1 MDGRATTH
9 LFSNITLLL
18 VSCLAAAT
26 AVCLAEEPAGSLTNL
41 PAPFKAEE
49 FKKHAVYLS
58 SDELAGR
65 APGSEG
71 AAKAASYIIRHFEEF
86 GLKPVRENATWYQEF
101 PLGAPDRS
109 SGSVTAK
116 NVVAILPGRG
126 KLSRE
131 AVVVC
136 AHYDHLGTK
145 SARTPGED
153 TIYNGADDNASG
165 VATLL
170 LIAQALTSNKASLP
184 PSYRS
189 VLVISFDGE
198 EQGLLGSKYYVDH
211 PLWPLD
217 KTVAVVNFDVVG
229 RLRMGKLFAFDVESN
244 QMLADCVRDTARQRH
259 LVAET
264 RVGGSRR
271 SDQANFLDRNIPGMQ
286 FCTGAHSDYHQVTDE
301 SSRLNM
307 EGGATIAWIG
317 YQVLLK
323 AMTEPGPLEFQKSD
337 PSYDVSFLLNMVQTI
352 GIVPNVNAQEG
363 RYAQILFVVPNSE
376 AAKAGLQSGDQITA
390 INGLVF
396 NRVEDAIDI
405 FAQLTLEDGLRLS
418 ILRGDVKKQLTIPG
432 TVFQAMSGPKTKK
445 LENDKYDVEFRFEA
459 PDDAKSVYVAGEFNK
474 WNPTT
479 LPMSGPDSKHVF
491 SLHMQ
496 LREGSYEYKFVVNGK
511 DWTPDPKN
519 LYRIGTNNNSLLWV
533 GPRHK

>member
-1 MDGRATTH
+1 MDSTRHTKF
-9 LFSNITLLL
+9 FSNLILLL
-18 VSCLAAAT
+18 ASSFAAPT
-26 AVCLAEEPAGSLTNL
+26 AVCLADEPAGSLKDL
-41 PAPFKAEE
+41 PAPFQANE

-71 AAKAASYIIRHFEEF
+71 AAKAADYVIQHFKEF
-86 GLKPVRENATWYQEF
+86 GLKPVRESGTWYQEF
-101 PLGAPDRS
+101 PLAAPDRS

-116 NVVAILPGRG
+116 NIVAILPGQG
-126 KLSRE
+126 KLGRE
-131 AVVVC
+131 AVIVC

-145 SARTPGED
+145 PARTPGED

-165 VATLL
+165 VAALL
-170 LIAQALTSNKASLP
+170 LIAQSLSTNKASLP

-211 PLWPLD
+211 PLWPLA
-217 KTVAVVNFDVVG
+217 KTAAVVNFDVVG

-259 LVAET
+259 LAAQT

-286 FCTGAHSDYHQVTDE
+286 FNTGTHSDYHQVTDE

-307 EGGATIAWIG
+307 EGGATVAWIG
-317 YQVLLK
+317 YRVLLK
-323 AMTEPGPLEFQKSD
+323 AMTEPGPIEFQKSD

-390 INGLVF
+390 INGLVL

-405 FAQLTLEDGLRLS
+405 FAQLTLEDGLQLS
-418 ILRGDVKKQLTIPG
+418 VLRGDAKKQFTIPG
-432 TVFQAMSGPKTKK
+432 TVFQALSGPKTKK
-445 LENDKYDVEFRFEA
+445 LENGSYDVEFRFEA
-459 PDDAKSVYVAGEFNK
+459 PNNAKSVNLAGEFNK
-474 WNPTT
+474 WNATT

-491 SLHMQ
+491 TLHTQ
-496 LREGSYEYKFVVNGK
+496 LKEGPYEYKFVVNGN

-519 LYRIGTNNNSLLWV
+519 LYRIGKNDNSLLWV